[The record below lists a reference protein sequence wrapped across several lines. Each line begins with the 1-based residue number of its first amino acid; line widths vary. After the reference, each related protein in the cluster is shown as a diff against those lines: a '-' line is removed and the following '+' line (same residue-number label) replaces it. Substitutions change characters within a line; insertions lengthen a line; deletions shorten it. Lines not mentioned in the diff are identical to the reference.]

1 MPFTAPARLAA
12 LCLLAPGLSAAATL
26 AVAVTD
32 DAGQP
37 VADAVLMLE
46 PASGKLPVKPMA
58 QVEIGQRQRQF
69 TPQLT
74 VVTVGTP
81 VALPNFDTVRHH
93 VYSFSPIKTFE
104 LKLYSGVP
112 AKPIVFDKPGEA
124 VLGCNIHDK
133 MAAWVVV
140 VDTPYFARSG
150 ADGRAQIDG
159 IAAGSYR
166 LRAWHAGVPAGKEQA
181 PVALTVAAADLQAQ
195 LKLSVGATP

>member
-1 MPFTAPARLAA
+1 MPSPALVRLAA
-12 LCLLAPGLSAAATL
+12 LCLLAPALSSAAHL
-26 AVAVTD
+26 SVLVTD
-32 DAGQP
+32 DAGKP
-37 VADAVLMLE
+37 LLDAVVMLE
-46 PASGKLPVKPMA
+46 PANGKLPVKPLA
-58 QVEIGQRQRQF
+58 QVEIAQRQRQF

-81 VALPNFDTVRHH
+81 VSLPNFDTVRHH

-112 AKPIVFDKPGEA
+112 SKPIVFDKPGEA
-124 VLGCNIHDK
+124 VLGCNIHDR

-140 VDTPYFARSG
+140 VDTPHYARTG

-166 LRAWHAGVPAGKEQA
+166 LRAWHAGVPAGKEPA
-181 PVALTVAAADLQAQ
+181 PVALNVAAADLQAQ
-195 LKLSVGATP
+195 LTLPVGTAP